1 MLFFTHTL
9 INSAQSKYRIQ
20 MLPSNEMIIGN
31 VDEKIPLVI
40 NKFEIQSCVR
50 GFDFF
55 QCSWQP
61 KLTEILN
68 ACNEDEPS
76 YLLHDRYAITR
87 KYKN

>member
-1 MLFFTHTL
+1 
-9 INSAQSKYRIQ
+9 

-68 ACNEDEPS
+68 ACN
-76 YLLHDRYAITR
+76 
-87 KYKN
+87 

>member
-1 MLFFTHTL
+1 
-9 INSAQSKYRIQ
+9 
-20 MLPSNEMIIGN
+20 MLPSNETIIGN